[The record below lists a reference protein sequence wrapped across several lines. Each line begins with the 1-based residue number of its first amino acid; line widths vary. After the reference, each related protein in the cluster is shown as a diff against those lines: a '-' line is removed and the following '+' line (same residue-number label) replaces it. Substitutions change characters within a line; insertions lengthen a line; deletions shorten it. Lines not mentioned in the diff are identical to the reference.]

1 LLVFLIETQCK
12 HEMYWA
18 YSTVYVE
25 KFCILNEQNI
35 TVINWKRLIMR
46 LLNNAWFLQQTRYQL
61 TK

>member
-1 LLVFLIETQCK
+1 M
-12 HEMYWA
+12 HWA